1 MSEPTDALL
10 QSQIAYYRARSGEYD
25 DWFFRRGRYDR
36 GTEHN
41 AAWFRDV
48 AVVTH
53 AVDAWIPHGRV
64 LDLAAGTG
72 LWTER
77 LAARATS
84 VTAVDASP
92 EALHL
97 NRSRLAAGDHE
108 TRVSYVVADLFAW
121 TPEIRYDGV
130 FFGFWLSHVPPERF
144 DDFWSFLQDCLAPDA
159 SVCFVDSR
167 YDPTSTARDHR
178 LEGEDAT
185 TLSRKLDDG
194 REFRIYKL
202 FYRVSSLT
210 ERLSRLGWNAEIQE
224 TERYFLYGVARPRA
238 S

>member
-1 MSEPTDALL
+1 MDPTDALL
-10 QSQIAYYRARSGEYD
+10 RSQIEYYRARSGEYD

-36 GTEHN
+36 GAEHN

-48 AVVTH
+48 AAASK

-64 LDLAAGTG
+64 LELAAGTG

-84 VTAVDASP
+84 VTAVDASA
-92 EALHL
+92 ESLQI
-97 NRSRLAAGDHE
+97 NRARLEAAGHAA
-108 TRVSYVVADLFAW
+108 RVTYIVADLFDW
-121 TPEIRYDGV
+121 SPEILYDGV

-144 DDFWSFLQDCLAPDA
+144 DSFWNGLRGGLSAEGSAFL
-159 SVCFVDSR
+159 VDSR

-185 TLSRKLDDG
+185 TVSRRLDDG
-194 REFRIYKL
+194 REFRIFKL
-202 FYRVSSLT
+202 FYQAKSLAK
-210 ERLSRLGWNAEIQE
+210 RLERLGWSAQVAE
-224 TERYFLYGVARPRA
+224 TERYFLFGAAVPR
-238 S
+238 

>member
-1 MSEPTDALL
+1 MSDQNDAILKS
-10 QSQIAYYRARSGEYD
+10 QSEYYRARAAEYD

-36 GTEHN
+36 GPEHN

-48 AVVTH
+48 AAVSK

-64 LDLAAGTG
+64 LELAAGTG

-92 EALHL
+92 EVLRL
-97 NRSRLAAGDHE
+97 NRDRLEASGHLSRVTYIE
-108 TRVSYVVADLFAW
+108 ADLFGWA
-121 TPEIRYDGV
+121 PEVLYDGA

-144 DDFWSFLQDCLAPDA
+144 DGFWNALRGWLQPEA
-159 SVCFVDSR
+159 SVFLVDSR

-185 TLSRKLDDG
+185 MVSRTLDDG
-194 REFRIYKL
+194 RTFRIFKV
-202 FYRVSSLT
+202 FYRATALRR
-210 ERLSRLGWNAEIQE
+210 RLEDLGWRAELHE
-224 TERYFLYGVARPRA
+224 TDTYFLFGAARP
-238 S
+238 